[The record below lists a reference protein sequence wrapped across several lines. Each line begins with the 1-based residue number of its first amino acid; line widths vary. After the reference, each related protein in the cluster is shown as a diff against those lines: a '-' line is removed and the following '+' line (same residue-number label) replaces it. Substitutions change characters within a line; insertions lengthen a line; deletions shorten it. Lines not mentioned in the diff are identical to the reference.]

1 MSSTGSPS
9 GKYARYDTM
18 ARLIADSTRTGGL
31 PFPKF
36 YPFVLHL
43 LENAYEKNR
52 DIKLNYKFPEGDA
65 IYEGGVAGDWNKSVN
80 SALNTF
86 DDFLKSSTDLTNL
99 FSQIGDKPVWF
110 QSLVRQLAAG
120 KKFKNITNYKN
131 AGYNNYDNTKK
142 LAVNQIVEVN
152 MSKYL
157 LTLLLDN
164 AYQAAKTGQ
173 PTSTNFFATQASY
186 NDEKFYYRK
195 ADQPGKLFML
205 KNGVETEVQKG
216 SKDYLEGH
224 KYDDNCYN
232 LGLIADPSNIRCNEL
247 VTNCL
252 AGKDIAQCKDF
263 MSNGDWWNQSNDVN
277 NLNPALAMDMLSKFG
292 FGIVEND
299 VREVGLRLRQVMTT
313 TQWLERLNNE
323 FKKNNGLNDNDIKA
337 ISGNTRLIGYL
348 DRVVNKINSNP
359 AVLNKNYHGPETLST
374 NPNAF
379 QGSTLSKFGLRP
391 KQVISGSGVPSLSSI
406 VALQNTVLRA
416 RSNIGILYG
425 ISPLPTGLIY
435 QRGGAEAFEFME
447 AYGDD
452 NRLPLRLSKIVK
464 DAFESFVSSLKSN
477 GKDLDAN
484 DKAHIHKLVDDLDKY
499 ENKLLKSAV
508 YTDKYI
514 KLLQVYGQ
522 TDSSSVLSMDHIQK
536 FVDNRNNYF
545 TKVSKKQDELLSI
558 LKAMADATNTEVK
571 SEVKSITEYGKWE

>member
-1 MSSTGSPS
+1 
-9 GKYARYDTM
+9 
-18 ARLIADSTRTGGL
+18 
-31 PFPKF
+31 
-36 YPFVLHL
+36 
-43 LENAYEKNR
+43 
-52 DIKLNYKFPEGDA
+52 
-65 IYEGGVAGDWNKSVN
+65 
-80 SALNTF
+80 
-86 DDFLKSSTDLTNL
+86 
-99 FSQIGDKPVWF
+99 
-110 QSLVRQLAAG
+110 
-120 KKFKNITNYKN
+120 
-131 AGYNNYDNTKK
+131 
-142 LAVNQIVEVN
+142 
-152 MSKYL
+152 
-157 LTLLLDN
+157 
-164 AYQAAKTGQ
+164 
-173 PTSTNFFATQASY
+173 
-186 NDEKFYYRK
+186 
-195 ADQPGKLFML
+195 ML

-224 KYDDNCYN
+224 NKGDNCYD
-232 LGLIADPSNIRCNEL
+232 LGLLGTASKSCDQL
-247 VTNCL
+247 VQECL
-252 AGKDIAQCKDF
+252 AGNEISKCKDF
-263 MSNGDWWNQSNDVN
+263 MKASNWWKESNDVN
-277 NLNPALAMDMLSKFG
+277 KLNPALAMDMLSKFG

-323 FKKNNGLNDNDIKA
+323 FKNKGLTDGDIRQ

-359 AVLNKNYHGPETLST
+359 AVLNKNYNGPQTLST

-391 KQVISGSGVPSLSSI
+391 KQVISASGVPTLSSI
-406 VALQNTVLRA
+406 VALQNTVLRT

-425 ISPLPTGLIY
+425 ISPVPPGLLF

-452 NRLPLRLSKIVK
+452 NRLPLRLSKIIK
-464 DAFESFVSSLKSN
+464 DAFESFVNSLKAN
-477 GKDLDAN
+477 GKDLDSN
-484 DKAHIHKLVDDLDKY
+484 DKSHIDKLVQDLDKY

-571 SEVKSITEYGKWE
+571 SEVKSVTEYGKWE